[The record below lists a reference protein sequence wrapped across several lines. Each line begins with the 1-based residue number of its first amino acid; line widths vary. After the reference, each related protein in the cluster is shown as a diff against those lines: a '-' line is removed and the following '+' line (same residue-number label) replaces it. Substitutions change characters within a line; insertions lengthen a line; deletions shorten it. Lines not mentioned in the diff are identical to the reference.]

1 MAVCRSVL
9 SFSRELIRV
18 NECSISLTILSCSS
32 RGGRGINLDIKNS
45 SLIPFTVVPLEFSK
59 KSDTKNK
66 DEKLNYLVM
75 YIGTT
80 GNIDKASGMSISGI
94 EVRAGAD
101 IDNTVTYNFQNFE
114 VGDVVTID
122 NNVPA
127 VYINDVE
134 TNEIIDIGSSFFPLL
149 PGENT
154 LKVASD
160 DKDITVDVLW
170 NDRNL

>member
-1 MAVCRSVL
+1 
-9 SFSRELIRV
+9 
-18 NECSISLTILSCSS
+18 
-32 RGGRGINLDIKNS
+32 
-45 SLIPFTVVPLEFSK
+45 
-59 KSDTKNK
+59 
-66 DEKLNYLVM
+66 M

-80 GNIDKASGMSISGI
+80 GDTDKATGMSISGI

-101 IDNTVTYNFQNFE
+101 IDNTVTYNFQKFE
-114 VGDVVTID
+114 SGDVITID

-134 TNEIIDIGSSFFPLL
+134 TNEIIDIGSSFFPLF

-160 DKDITVDVLW
+160 DKDMTVDVLW